1 MATINR
7 PMYEGFAAR
16 HLGIKGPGALTS
28 MEEGI
33 MGTLPLD
40 LSADP
45 LYWQSQGFKIMSGF
59 QHSDAVA
66 GQYSWV
72 GLSIE
77 NATEQT
83 LCRII
88 NVDFSWSGTV
98 DHSVYIY
105 RGARTDFSPGP
116 GKYAYST
123 DTRVPETQHSQAIML
138 QGAAAAFAGTNLGI
152 FTTTKDP
159 DLPVSQMP
167 MIVSPA
173 QAITFWN
180 TAANDEIR
188 AHLTWVEVPAYK
200 GEV

>member
-1 MATINR
+1 MASINR

-33 MGTLPLD
+33 MGILPLV

-45 LYWQSQGFKIMSGF
+45 LYWQPQGMKIFSGF
-59 QHSDAVA
+59 HHADAVA

-77 NATEQT
+77 NQTEQT
-83 LCRII
+83 LVRII

-105 RGARTDFSPGP
+105 RGARTDFSANP

-123 DTRVPETQHSQAIML
+123 DTRVPESQHSQAIML
-138 QGAAAAFAGTNLGI
+138 DGAAASFAGTNLGL
-152 FTTTKDP
+152 FETTNDP
-159 DLPVSQMP
+159 DMPVSQVP
-167 MIVSPA
+167 MIISPT

-180 TAANDEIR
+180 TVANDEIR
-188 AHLTWVEVPAYK
+188 WWITWVEVPAYK